1 MDLFKIFKAYQAGIN
16 MNKLKILGLTLL
28 FSSTV
33 AHSMELKQVYSLDLQ
48 TAKVIASEAERVCKN
63 IQQNIAVAVV
73 DQGGNTLYAHRH
85 ESVGP
90 HNLDAAE
97 QKAFTALSTKTTTL
111 ALSQTANSN
120 PDAKNLT
127 TVSKLLLLGGG
138 LPIRYQN
145 QVVGA
150 IGVAGAGGAK
160 NDDYCA
166 TSAIQILKNL

>member
-1 MDLFKIFKAYQAGIN
+1 MS
-16 MNKLKILGLTLL
+16 KLKILGLTLL

-33 AHSMELKQVYSLDLQ
+33 AHSVELKQVYSLDLQ
-48 TAKVIASEAERVCKN
+48 TA
-63 IQQNIAVAVV
+63 
-73 DQGGNTLYAHRH
+73 
-85 ESVGP
+85 
-90 HNLDAAE
+90 
-97 QKAFTALSTKTTTL
+97 
-111 ALSQTANSN
+111 NSN

-127 TVSKLLLLGGG
+127 NVSKLLLLGGG

>member
-1 MDLFKIFKAYQAGIN
+1 MQK
-16 MNKLKILGLTLL
+16 
-28 FSSTV
+28 
-33 AHSMELKQVYSLDLQ
+33 
-48 TAKVIASEAERVCKN
+48 

-97 QKAFTALSTKTTTL
+97 QKAFTALSTKTATL